1 MRLLNALLIGALVL
15 AASYVYKIKFESTQR
30 VERAAKLRMEIRREQ
45 DAIAALRA
53 RWAQL
58 ESPVRIQELAQ
69 RHLQL
74 KPLTPQQFQS
84 FDNLPER
91 PPEVA
96 QAPSD
101 GIGDLIE
108 EATGSISSTQP
119 VLPTVPAAPA
129 TPDAPD
135 PAEVTP

>member
-1 MRLLNALLIGALVL
+1 MRLLNAIVIGALVL

-45 DAIAALRA
+45 DAVAALRA

-58 ESPVRIQELAQ
+58 QSPARIQELAE

-84 FDNLPER
+84 FDRLPER

-96 QAPSD
+96 QAPLD
-101 GIGDLIE
+101 GIGELID
-108 EATGSISSTQP
+108 EATGSI
-119 VLPTVPAAPA
+119 APA
-129 TPDAPD
+129 LPSEPVAPA
-135 PAEVTP
+135 PAQVPQ